1 MQLVTL
7 DVDGTLIRSTVFQ
20 AAAEGLGLAAEVEYW
35 DELYFSDV
43 ISLETT
49 FLAEYELFLDRPL
62 AEVQVALRE
71 GPWLPD
77 IPDTV
82 DRLRGA
88 GLDVW
93 LLTDQPDWALTS
105 LARSADLDEGVFT
118 RTRRWGDKIGPV
130 DDQVFDK
137 WPALAEKLDA
147 EGLSPEEVCHVG
159 NGSNDVPVFE
169 HVGRAVAFN
178 PDDETVAHA
187 ADASV
192 PGKRLGEILE
202 PLARW
207 VDGLDLEKR

>member
-20 AAAEGLGLAAEVEYW
+20 AAAEGLGLGEEVDYW

-49 FLAEYELFLDRPL
+49 FLAEYELFLDRSL

-77 IPDTV
+77 IPETV
-82 DRLRGA
+82 DRLRAA
-88 GLDVW
+88 GLEVW
-93 LLTDQPDWALTS
+93 LLTDQPDWALAP
-105 LARSADLDEGVFT
+105 LAQSAGLEEGVFT

-130 DDQVFDK
+130 DEQVFDK
-137 WPALAEKLDA
+137 WPALEAKLDA
-147 EGLSPEEVCHVG
+147 EGLSPLEVCHVG
-159 NGSNDVPVFE
+159 NGTNDVPVFE
-169 HVGRAVAFN
+169 NVSRAIAFD
-178 PDDETVAHA
+178 PDDETVAKA
-187 ADASV
+187 ADVSV

-202 PLARW
+202 PLSGW
-207 VDGLDLEKR
+207 VDGLKAGKR